1 MDVLVFVQQLI
12 ERRHCG
18 DDISGIRVLPLKVNW
33 IKELD
38 AMCSP
43 QKFYKEI
50 SVEVHRVGFIVF
62 GEIIHPTLRRR
73 YLGYECISC
82 ELGVL
87 GEV

>member
-12 ERRHCG
+12 ERRHRG
-18 DDISGIRVLPLKVNW
+18 DNIFGIRVLPLKVNNW

-43 QKFYKEI
+43 QKFYKEV

-62 GEIIHPTLRRR
+62 GEIIHPMEDRALRRR
-73 YLGYECISC
+73 HLVYKRIW
-82 ELGVL
+82 
-87 GEV
+87 